1 MINEL
6 GENEELHYLLK
17 LHSTVQNV
25 KGKNLENS
33 GMISMLNTTFDE
45 IHDMLGKLQKAQ
57 SKSTASTQ
65 DKKKDDKGKGG
76 KK

>member
-1 MINEL
+1 MLNEI
-6 GENEELHYLLK
+6 GEKEELEYLLK
-17 LHSTVQNV
+17 LHHTVQKV
-25 KGKNLENS
+25 KGVYNENQ
-33 GMISMLNTTFDE
+33 GMVKMLGETFEE
-45 IHDMLGKLQKAQ
+45 IHDMLAKLQKAQ